1 VRIYHTIAL
10 LALSPY
16 KRNGRV
22 CTPGVVS
29 EVFSR
34 GGVKGGL
41 RYGEEKKKVGKG
53 ALEMN
58 LLLNSRNC
66 TDTSYQ
72 VTMYT
77 LLLFSLN
84 LVLERRVQIPKLTQL
99 ST

>member
-1 VRIYHTIAL
+1 VV
-10 LALSPY
+10 
-16 KRNGRV
+16 G
-22 CTPGVVS
+22 GVL
-29 EVFSR
+29 SR

-53 ALEMN
+53 VLEMN

-66 TDTSYQ
+66 TDTPYQ
-72 VTMYT
+72 VIMYV